1 MSSAMTEPAGP
12 ALTLPDR
19 VGVVN
24 VGLSLFADAIR
35 EQGAPVISVDWRVPA
50 GGQPDAVAALG
61 RLYGIHAER
70 IEAANAEVL
79 RRLDG
84 GTPLLTGITT
94 VAGAV
99 PGLVEGSG
107 LTLLHCGPAIAY
119 ADAPD
124 PLRRSMRAAAV
135 AEGWADSL
143 EQADARLAREEIGLA
158 PANEHRV
165 VVPMATALGPGAPLY
180 VVENQAG
187 GTTGYA
193 PISQGPGEVAW
204 FGVASE
210 ASVARLVF
218 LRDVAAPV
226 IGRILDRSGPLDV
239 FALAAQAVAMG
250 DDVHVRTQAATN
262 LLIRTWLPH
271 LTELGGPDGVAFARF
286 LSANHLFFLTL
297 AMAAAR
303 SLTEWAAQV
312 EESSIVT
319 TMARNGT
326 TFGIRLPGSD
336 RWFTAEAPEVGHALY
351 YPGQGPQTS
360 ARDIGDSA
368 VLELSGLG
376 AAAAAG
382 SPAVAQLL
390 GGDLREAA
398 GLTGPAGRGV
408 RRAVQ
413 PVQDPAAGQRGDP
426 AGGGRPQG
434 SGAGRHARGH
444 HRHPAPL
451 GGHRPGRRGRGRGPP
466 VLLRR
471 RPIRPRPPPVR
482 LERVPQTNDPVM
494 GPIRQLR
501 NPARAVPLSLQP
513 QPAHGHQHSVTNNR
527 NNVTL
532 MRL

>member
-1 MSSAMTEPAGP
+1 MSSAMTEPASP

-35 EQGAPVISVDWRVPA
+35 EQDAPVISVDWRVPA

-70 IEAANAEVL
+70 IDAANAEVL
-79 RRLDG
+79 RRLDKG
-84 GTPLLTGITT
+84 KPLLTGVTT
-94 VAGAV
+94 VAGAA
-99 PGLVEGSG
+99 PGLAEGFEG
-107 LTLLHCGPAIAY
+107 AGRTLLHCGPAIGY

-124 PLRRSMRAAAV
+124 PLQRSMRAAAV

-143 EQADARLAREEIGLA
+143 EQAGARLAREEIGLA
-158 PANEHRV
+158 PANEHAI

-226 IGRILDRSGPLDV
+226 IGRILERSGPLDV
-239 FALAAQAVAMG
+239 LWLAAQAVAMG
-250 DDVHVRTQAATN
+250 DDVHVR
-262 LLIRTWLPH
+262 
-271 LTELGGPDGVAFARF
+271 GPDGVAFARF

-303 SLTEWAAQV
+303 ALTEWAAQV
-312 EESSIVT
+312 RDASIVT

-336 RWFTAEAPEVGHALY
+336 RWFTADAPEVGHALY

-398 GLTGPAGRGV
+398 GLTRRLAAVCAGRSSRFKIPALDNAGTPLGV
-408 RRAVQ
+408 DVRKVVELGITPAVTTGILHLS
-413 PVQDPAAGQRGDP
+413 AGTGQV
-426 AGGGRPQG
+426 
-434 SGAGRHARGH
+434 GAGVAE
-444 HRHPAPL
+444 APL
-451 GGHRPGRRGRGRGPP
+451 SCFAEALADLDHR
-466 VLLRR
+466 
-471 RPIRPRPPPVR
+471 
-482 LERVPQTNDPVM
+482 
-494 GPIRQLR
+494 
-501 NPARAVPLSLQP
+501 LS
-513 QPAHGHQHSVTNNR
+513 S
-527 NNVTL
+527 
-532 MRL
+532 